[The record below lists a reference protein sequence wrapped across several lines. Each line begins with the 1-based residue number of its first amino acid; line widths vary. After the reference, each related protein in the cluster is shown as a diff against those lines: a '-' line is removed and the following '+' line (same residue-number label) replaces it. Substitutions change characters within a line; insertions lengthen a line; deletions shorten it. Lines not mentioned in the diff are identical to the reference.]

1 MAGGDLTQLM
11 QTNGTCVISSP
22 HKDNMLIDDIMVA
35 GVIRASNLFF
45 LAVEATSFGGIP
57 LGSSGNREVRSI
69 LPPARQQEKSSLGTI
84 HDRRAGDPSSPAAPW
99 ALLGDSVY
107 PIRSLVRGFL
117 RRNSEKTVTRRYS
130 LISKYFR
137 GVES

>member
-1 MAGGDLTQLM
+1 
-11 QTNGTCVISSP
+11 
-22 HKDNMLIDDIMVA
+22 MLIDDIMVA

-84 HDRRAGDPSSPAAPW
+84 HDRRAGDPH
-99 ALLGDSVY
+99 LLQHRGLC
-107 PIRSLVRGFL
+107 LVTLYIPF
-117 RRNSEKTVTRRYS
+117 VH
-130 LISKYFR
+130 
-137 GVES
+137 